1 MDIGKQGSIAI
12 LGIGRE
18 GQVAWRYLRERYPG
32 KQLTLIAEEPADPEF
47 TEQLTDNDSLVIR
60 PLSEAGLGSFDVLVR
75 SPGISLYRKS
85 IQQAIE
91 NNTKI
96 VTPSSLWFADHPN
109 EKTIC
114 VTGTKGK
121 STTSALLAHMLQ
133 ACGYRVRL
141 AGNIGLPLLAC
152 EDRAVDWWVVELSSY
167 QLADLQAAPD
177 ISVIL
182 NLSTEHLDWHGS
194 VERYRQDKLRLVCL
208 AADKPVVAN
217 AGDPVLKAAL
227 GGRKN
232 IVWFNSGSGIQA
244 SGSGLRDGGNELPAL
259 IPEGL
264 PGLHNLSN
272 LAAALTALRLTG
284 ADLQSAMKS
293 LPAFPG
299 LAHRL
304 QTLGKQGDLQFV
316 NDSISSTP
324 FATVAALAAFSG
336 REVTLIVGGLDRG
349 LDWTPYM
356 SSVRELLPCA
366 VIGIP
371 DNGPRIVR
379 QMKDLDLV
387 PREGLHETANL
398 PDAVELAK
406 RLTPRGGIVLLS
418 PGAPSFPQFR
428 DYRDRGKKF
437 AQLCGFSLA
446 EEDLFQSGRSK
457 AAGQG

>member
-1 MDIGKQGSIAI
+1 MDLGKEGSIAI

-18 GQVAWRYLRERYPG
+18 GQVAWRYLREQYPE
-32 KQLTLIAEEPADPEF
+32 KHLTLIAEEQPDPEF
-47 TEQLTDNDSLVIR
+47 SEQLTENDSLVIR
-60 PLSEAGLGSFDVLVR
+60 PLSEAELGSFDVLVR

-91 NNTKI
+91 KNTKI
-96 VTPSSLWFADHPN
+96 LTPSSLWFADHPD

-121 STTSALLAHMLQ
+121 STTSALLAHMLR

-152 EDRAVDWWVVELSSY
+152 EGRAVDWWVVELSSY
-167 QLADLQAAPD
+167 QLADLQALPD

-182 NLSTEHLDWHGS
+182 NLSSEHLDWHGS
-194 VERYRQDKLRLVCL
+194 EERYYQDKLRLVRL
-208 AADKPVVAN
+208 AAGNPVVAN
-217 AGDPVLKAAL
+217 ARDPVLKATL
-227 GGRKN
+227 SGRKN
-232 IVWFNSGSGIQA
+232 VVWFNSGSGFLA
-244 SGSGLRDGGNELPAL
+244 SGDGLREGGNEVQAI

-272 LAAALTALRLTG
+272 LAAALTVFRLIG
-284 ADLQSAMKS
+284 ADLQSALNS
-293 LPAFPG
+293 LPAFSS

-304 QTLGKQGDLQFV
+304 QTLGEHGGLQFV

-324 FATVAALAAFSG
+324 FATVAALEAFSG
-336 REVTLIVGGLDRG
+336 REVTLIIGGLDRG
-349 LDWTPYM
+349 LDWTPYID
-356 SSVRELLPCA
+356 SVRELLPCA

-387 PREGLHETANL
+387 PLKGLHESANL
-398 PDAVELAK
+398 SDAVELAK
-406 RLTPRGGIVLLS
+406 GVTPRGGIVLLS

-428 DYRDRGKKF
+428 DYRDRGKQF
-437 AQLCGFSLA
+437 AQLCGFSFA
-446 EEDLFQSGRSK
+446 EEDLF
-457 AAGQG
+457 

>member
-1 MDIGKQGSIAI
+1 MDVGKQGSIAI

-18 GQVAWRYLRERYPG
+18 GQVAWGYLRERYPE
-32 KQLTLIAEEPADPEF
+32 KKLTLIAEEQADPEF
-47 TEQLTDNDSLVIR
+47 TERLTENDSLVIA

-91 NNTKI
+91 NNVKI

-121 STTSALLAHMLQ
+121 STTSALLAHMLH
-133 ACGYRVRL
+133 ACGFQVRL

-194 VERYRQDKLRLVCL
+194 VERYHRDKLRLVSL
-208 AADKPVVAN
+208 AADNPVVAN

-232 IVWFNSGSGIQA
+232 VIWFNSGSGIQA
-244 SGSGLRDGGNELPAL
+244 SASGLREGGNELRAI

-264 PGLHNLSN
+264 PGVHNLSN
-272 LAAALTALRLTG
+272 LAAALSALRLTG
-284 ADLQSAMKS
+284 ADLQPALES
-293 LPAFPG
+293 LRDFSG

-304 QTLGKQGDLQFV
+304 QTLGKRDDRQFV

-324 FATVAALAAFSG
+324 FATVAALEAFSG

-356 SSVRELLPCA
+356 SSFRGLLPCA

-379 QMKDLDLV
+379 QMKDLGLA
-387 PREGLHETANL
+387 PLKGLHESATL
-398 PDAVELAK
+398 SDAVELAK
-406 RLTPRGGIVLLS
+406 GLTPRGGIVLLS

-428 DYRDRGKKF
+428 DYRDRGRKF
-437 AQLCGFSLA
+437 AQLCGFSLT
-446 EEDLFQSGRSK
+446 EEDLFKSGKSK